1 VNAVRFVRH
10 RHIPIYR
17 VIRRG
22 WADPLDA
29 SFSQLRTDSRWNT
42 GEFSALY
49 CCCSQRVAVAVAN
62 ELFRVGSLTVEDL
75 QPAFRPAL
83 AELRWTGTLIDVA
96 STEGVIAAGFDP
108 EYPQKTSKVQTQQ
121 AATRW
126 QARGAEGVV
135 CRSASLSR
143 LGLRQWQGNHQRWGE
158 VAIFPANARRTPGLL
173 ARRDDAEWL
182 RPGAGG

>member
-1 VNAVRFVRH
+1 MNAVRLVRH

-29 SFSQLRTDSRWNT
+29 SSSQRRPDNRWNT
-42 GEFSALY
+42 SEFSALY

-62 ELFRVGSLTVEDL
+62 ELFRLGSLTVEDL

-83 AELRWTGTLIDVA
+83 AELRWTGTLIDVV
-96 STEGVIAAGFDP
+96 STEGVIAAGFNA
-108 EYPQKTSKVQTQQ
+108 EYPQKTSKVQTQR
-121 AATRW
+121 AAARW
-126 QARGAEGVV
+126 HAHGTEGVV

-143 LGLRQWQGNHQRWGE
+143 MGLREWKGSHQRWGE
-158 VAIFPANARRTPGLL
+158 VAIFPANARRKPALL

-182 RPGAGG
+182 RPAAGG